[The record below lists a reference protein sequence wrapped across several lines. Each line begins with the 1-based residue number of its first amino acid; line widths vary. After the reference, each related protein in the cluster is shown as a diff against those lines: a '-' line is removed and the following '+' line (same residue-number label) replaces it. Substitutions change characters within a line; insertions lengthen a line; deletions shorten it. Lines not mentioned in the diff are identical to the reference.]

1 VSATAPEVLDF
12 ARQFR
17 DGVIARARGLLG
29 ADREDDVAF
38 REEAFT
44 ELFIDALAETGAV
57 SEGHVCHFERRV
69 GHSNARVDGYYHDE
83 EEDDRLD
90 LFVSIFEGGDEP
102 PAVSRDQVSRA
113 VQQVLSF
120 VKAATDGVHKHLEPS
135 DEAHGMLQRVH
146 ELRAQIR
153 EIRVFVLT
161 DGFAKEF
168 KSSKGIK
175 LPGKVVTVHVWDIER
190 LSRCVSTGGAR
201 EPIEVD
207 FVADFGKPIPCLPV
221 AVDGA
226 RYRSYLAVIPGE
238 VLHKL
243 YDEYGERLLEL
254 NVRSFLQARGKIN
267 KEIRRTILEE
277 PEQFFAFNNG
287 LTAIAEEVRTRPMDG
302 GTGIAWVKGL
312 QIVNGG
318 QTTASLHR
326 AGKKDDAGSKL
337 KTIQVQAK
345 LSVIAADLLEDMVPR
360 ISLYANSQNKVND
373 ADFSANDPFHRQL
386 ERLSRSIWTP
396 DGQTHWFYER
406 ARGQYQVARTR
417 EGRTAA
423 ALKKFDAINPS
434 NQMFSKTDLAMFAH
448 SWEGLPHIVSRG
460 SQKNFREFTLRLSQR
475 KQAIEPDEM
484 FFREFVGKA
493 ILFKH
498 TQAAARAAQV
508 GAYRANIVTYVVA
521 YLAARFR
528 DAIDLRQ
535 IWERQSVPAAL
546 DYAIRALLAPV
557 GELIVRGAGTR
568 NVTEYCK
575 REECWTLISS
585 QELAAGAAP
594 TKPQRSAPKTPTAS
608 AEEAALA
615 IAASLGIEA
624 VDNSQRGGPI
634 WLIADQTR
642 TDLVDLLEKAGIR
655 PQFAPGGGRATDHRP
670 AWFIKV

>member
-1 VSATAPEVLDF
+1 MTAIAPEVLEF

-29 ADREDDVAF
+29 TDRADEVAF

-69 GHSNARVDGYYHDE
+69 ANSTARVDGYYHDE

-90 LFVSIFEGGDEP
+90 LFISIFEGGDEP
-102 PAVSRDQVSRA
+102 STVARDQVARA
-113 VQQVLSF
+113 VSHAMNF
-120 VKAATDGVHKHLEPS
+120 VKAATEGVHEHLEPS
-135 DEAHGMLQRVH
+135 DEAHGMLHRVH
-146 ELRAQIR
+146 ELRRQVR
-153 EIRVFVLT
+153 EIRIFVLT
-161 DGFAKEF
+161 DGLAKEF
-168 KSSKGIK
+168 KGSKGIK
-175 LPGKVVTVHVWDIER
+175 LTGKVVTVHVWDIER
-190 LSRCVSTGGAR
+190 LSRCVSSGGAK

-207 FVADFGKPIPCLPV
+207 FIADFGLAIPCLPV
-221 AVDGA
+221 KVDGA
-226 RYRSYLAVIPGE
+226 RYHSYLAVIPGD

-243 YDEYGERLLEL
+243 YDDYGERLLEL

-287 LTAIAEEVRTRPMDG
+287 LTAIAEEVRTRALDSG
-302 GTGIAWVKGL
+302 GTGIAWVRGL

-345 LSVIAADLLEDMVPR
+345 LSVIASELLEDMVPR
-360 ISLYANSQNKVND
+360 IALYANSQNKVNE

-434 NQMFSKTDLAMFAH
+434 FQMFSKTDLAMFEH
-448 SWEGLPHIVSRG
+448 SWNGQPHLVSRG
-460 SQKNFREFTLRLSQR
+460 TQKNFREFTLRLSQR
-475 KQAIEPDEM
+475 KPPVEPDEM
-484 FFREFVGKA
+484 YFRELVAKA
-493 ILFKH
+493 IVFKH
-498 TQAAARAAQV
+498 TQAAARAAQI
-508 GAYRANIVTYVVA
+508 GAYRANIVTFTVA
-521 YLAARFR
+521 YLAARLGH
-528 DAIDLRQ
+528 AIDLRQ
-535 IWERQSVPAAL
+535 IWERQSVPAGL
-546 DYAIRALLAPV
+546 DGAIRAVLSPI
-557 GELIVRGAGTR
+557 GGLITVGAGTR

-575 REECWTLISS
+575 REECWDLVSS
-585 QELAAGAAP
+585 TELEVGQFVEMQRAAR
-594 TKPQRSAPKTPTAS
+594 KPRTSTPVETA
-608 AEEAALA
+608 LV
-615 IAASLGIEA
+615 IARKLGVE
-624 VDNSQRGGPI
+624 VVNNTRRGGPL
-634 WLIADQTR
+634 WMVADQSR
-642 TDLVDLLEKAGIR
+642 TDLVELLEKAGIS
-655 PQFAPGGGRATDHRP
+655 PQFAAAGGRATNHRA
-670 AWFIKV
+670 AWFITA